1 MYTIPSS
8 LAPDLLTDMSSE
20 LQGKGVWSG
29 PRWAESQQAGRGMG
43 THLCLAESG
52 TNHSHYRGSVYCRAK
67 TYCCRD
73 NVAKGGTEML
83 DNGNA

>member
-1 MYTIPSS
+1 
-8 LAPDLLTDMSSE
+8 
-20 LQGKGVWSG
+20 
-29 PRWAESQQAGRGMG
+29 MG